1 MNKEEILERS
11 RKENK
16 NKDVYINEINTK
28 GGNIAAI
35 VGLILT
41 TIIFISEIL
50 LGFGM
55 NYGLYGIVFSVTGT
69 SNLYKA
75 LKLNTNKVFPIFT
88 LIMAIT
94 FIVAH
99 IYNLINKSTII

>member
-41 TIIFISEIL
+41 TIIFIGEIL

-75 LKLNTNKVFPIFT
+75 LKLNTNKIFPIFT

>member
-55 NYGLYGIVFSVTGT
+55 NYGLYGIVFSVIGT

-75 LKLNTNKVFPIFT
+75 LKLNTNKIFPIFT

>member
-1 MNKEEILERS
+1 MNKEEILEKS

-16 NKDVYINEINTK
+16 NKDIYANEINVK
-28 GGNIAAI
+28 GGYIATI

-55 NYGLYGIVFSVTGT
+55 NYGLYGIVFSIIGT

-75 LKLNTNKVFPIFT
+75 IKLKTTKLFSIAT
-88 LIMAIT
+88 LIIAII
-94 FIVAH
+94 FIVTH
-99 IYNLINKSTII
+99 ICDLVSKSTII

>member
-1 MNKEEILERS
+1 MNKEEILEKS

-16 NKDVYINEINTK
+16 NKDIYANEINVK
-28 GGNIAAI
+28 GGYIATI

-55 NYGLYGIVFSVTGT
+55 NYGLYGIVFSIIGT

-75 LKLNTNKVFPIFT
+75 IKLKTTKLFSIAT
-88 LIMAIT
+88 LIIAII
-94 FIVAH
+94 FIVTH
-99 IYNLINKSTII
+99 ICDLVSK

>member
-1 MNKEEILERS
+1 MNKEEILEKS

-16 NKDVYINEINTK
+16 NKDIYVNEINIK

-50 LGFGM
+50 LGVGM
-55 NYGLYGIVFSVTGT
+55 NFGLYGIVFSVTGT

-75 LKLNTNKVFPIFT
+75 LKLNKNKVFPIFT
-88 LIMAIT
+88 LIMAII
-94 FIVAH
+94 FIVVH
-99 IYNLINKSTII
+99 IYNLISKSTII

>member
-75 LKLNTNKVFPIFT
+75 LKLNTNKIFPIFT

>member
-75 LKLNTNKVFPIFT
+75 IKLNTNKIFPIFT

>member
-75 LKLNTNKVFPIFT
+75 LKLNTNKIFPIFT

-99 IYNLINKSTII
+99 IYNLINKSIII